1 MDVCLIQVPY
11 MAGDDRHEAAAGPQR
26 MLAAGAVDVFTGRG
40 ADVRVERV
48 GRHDPFADTA
58 SSSGQVN
65 RRLAAVVRRTVDAGA
80 VPVALASS
88 CTASMGVV
96 GGFDHAKCG
105 VVWLDAHADFNTP
118 ESTVSGF
125 FPGMSVAVLTGHCY
139 RNYWAQIG
147 DSTPVPEE
155 AVALFGVRDISPT
168 AERWR
173 LERSRMAVV
182 EWRDG
187 QPLTDP
193 VAVLDGLAEHVAD
206 VYVHVDLDAFAPEI
220 APGVV
225 DRPVPGGLSRDDAR
239 AIIAATGKRFRIRA
253 ATLATYTPALDRDG
267 ETLRTG
273 LDVLQAIG
281 DALVDTPT
289 A

>member
-1 MDVCLIQVPY
+1 MDVCLVQVPY
-11 MAGDDRHEAAAGPQR
+11 MAGDDRHDAAAGPPR
-26 MLAAGAVDVFTGRG
+26 LLAAGAVDMFTGRG
-40 ADVRVERV
+40 GGVRVERV
-48 GRHDPFADTA
+48 GRRGPFADTA
-58 SSSGQVN
+58 SSSAQVN
-65 RRLAAVVRRTVDAGA
+65 RELAAVVRRTVEAGA
-80 VPVALASS
+80 VPVALAGS

-96 GGFDHAKCG
+96 GGFDHAGCG

-118 ESTVSGF
+118 ESTASGY
-125 FPGMSVAVLTGHCY
+125 FPGMSLAVLTGHCY
-139 RNYWAQIG
+139 RNYWARIG
-147 DSTPVPEE
+147 DSAPVPEE
-155 AVALFGVRDISPT
+155 AVALIGVRDVSPA
-168 AERWR
+168 AERRR
-173 LERSRMAVV
+173 LERSRVAVA

-193 VAVLDGLAEHVAD
+193 IAVLDGLAERVAD

-239 AIIAATGKRFRIRA
+239 SIITATGQRFRIRA
-253 ATLATYTPALDRDG
+253 ATLATYTPALDHDG
-267 ETLRTG
+267 ETLRTA